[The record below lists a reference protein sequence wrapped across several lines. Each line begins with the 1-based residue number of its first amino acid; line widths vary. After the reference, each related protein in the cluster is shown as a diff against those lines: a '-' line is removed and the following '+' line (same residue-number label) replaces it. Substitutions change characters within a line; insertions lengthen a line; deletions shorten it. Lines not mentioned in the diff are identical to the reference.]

1 MLLSYNTSQAAAD
14 TSQGEFVAYAKESL
28 EEVCKNARLLRRV
41 LSKVERAT
49 VVVWGLVSREHARFA
64 HVTCHFCLPAVQT
77 LQGML
82 CSS

>member
-41 LSKVERAT
+41 LSKE
-49 VVVWGLVSREHARFA
+49 
-64 HVTCHFCLPAVQT
+64 
-77 LQGML
+77 
-82 CSS
+82 